1 MKILMALGGNAL
13 LQRHQPL
20 ECDLQAQNVA
30 YAAKILHTITKHHQ
44 LSLCHGNGPQVGLL
58 SLISHAY
65 TKVTPYPLDVL
76 VAETQGMIGY
86 MLQQALLNEGVEK
99 AITMI
104 TQVRVG
110 ADDPAFRTPTKPI
123 GPVYDKETA
132 FNLAKEKGW
141 EVAVDGE
148 YYRRVIASP
157 KPKEIIE
164 LGAVRDLIEK
174 GYVVIFSGG
183 GGVPVIENKKTRFL
197 EGVEAVIDKDR
208 ASALAAIELGMDF
221 FVILTDVAAVY
232 INWGTKDQKAI
243 KEISPEELK
252 KMDFAR
258 GSMGPK
264 ADAACEFV
272 LKTGKS
278 AVIGELFQGEDLL
291 NGTSGTLVTN
301 NAEETVYY

>member
-1 MKILMALGGNAL
+1 M
-13 LQRHQPL
+13 
-20 ECDLQAQNVA
+20 
-30 YAAKILHTITKHHQ
+30 
-44 LSLCHGNGPQVGLL
+44 
-58 SLISHAY
+58 
-65 TKVTPYPLDVL
+65 
-76 VAETQGMIGY
+76 
-86 MLQQALLNEGVEK
+86 
-99 AITMI
+99 
-104 TQVRVG
+104 
-110 ADDPAFRTPTKPI
+110 
-123 GPVYDKETA
+123 
-132 FNLAKEKGW
+132 
-141 EVAVDGE
+141 
-148 YYRRVIASP
+148 
-157 KPKEIIE
+157 
-164 LGAVRDLIEK
+164 
-174 GYVVIFSGG
+174 
-183 GGVPVIENKKTRFL
+183 PVIENKKTRFL